1 MTLSACANPLDGP
14 PRAERILVIR
24 LGALGDVARTM
35 PAVERL
41 ARLYPRAQLSW
52 LVEPAARPLV
62 ALGPSVD
69 EILVFPR
76 DRFVRA
82 FRRGHWLRV
91 ASEARQMA
99 RTLREREFDLVVDFH
114 GLLKSG
120 VLSRLTGA
128 PIRVGWAAPTGR
140 EGSQWAATHRA
151 RMRPG
156 RWSRHERNA
165 ALVSYLGTPFG
176 AASERRTAPDSGIR
190 VDPASGAALR
200 TQFLSHGPGV
210 VLHPGSSRGTPYKR
224 WPASNFVSLAQAL
237 CEASGR
243 PCLITAGPD
252 SVEQEIAQRIV
263 QEAGPSAEMAP
274 GDGTLDE
281 LVALLSAAPL
291 VVAGDSGPLQLAAV
305 LGTPVVQILGP
316 TDPVE
321 NAPHPSASS
330 RVLRVPPPCS
340 PCRSGCSEAPCMR
353 AVDVESVLAAALDVL
368 GDSRP
373 NPVAQSFGTP
383 Q

>member
-1 MTLSACANPLDGP
+1 MTLSACVNPLDGP

-41 ARLYPRAQLSW
+41 ARAYPRARLSW

-62 ALGPSVD
+62 ALGPAVD
-69 EILVFPR
+69 EVLVFPR
-76 DRFVRA
+76 EGFVRA
-82 FRRGHWLRV
+82 FRRGHWLRL
-91 ASEARQMA
+91 ASEARQIA
-99 RTLREREFDLVVDFH
+99 RTLRERRFDLVVDFH

-120 VLSRLTGA
+120 VLSRLTRA
-128 PIRVGWAAPTGR
+128 PIRVAWAAPAGR

-156 RWSRHERNA
+156 RWSRHERND
-165 ALVSYLGTPFG
+165 ALVSYLGAPFG
-176 AASERRTAPDSGIR
+176 SESELRTAPNSVIH
-190 VDPASGAALR
+190 VDPESRAALR
-200 TQFLSHGPGV
+200 TQFSIHGAGV

-237 CEASGR
+237 FEASGR

-252 SVEQEIAQRIV
+252 PVEQEIAQRIV
-263 QEAGPSAEMAP
+263 EEAGASAEIAP
-274 GDGTLDE
+274 GNGTLAE
-281 LVALLSAAPL
+281 LVALLSEAPL

-321 NAPHPSASS
+321 NAPHPSARS

-340 PCRSGCSEAPCMR
+340 PCRKGCSEAPCMR
-353 AVDVESVLAAALDVL
+353 AVDVESVLAAALDL
-368 GDSRP
+368 LRDSRP
-373 NPVAQSFGTP
+373 NPANQSLGMP